1 MVSRRATP
9 KRSSSSVRTASLVAK
24 PSAKRFDDDSLL
36 RSVLAKPLLDLVR
49 QDAEV
54 EADLRQRLG
63 ERLEPGVTALVLD
76 PDFPGGLDSARDV
89 VRQLLNQLASG
100 KRSPA
105 FKRNGL
111 GDVALVKLTEQ
122 LSERLI
128 QRNKAAGT
136 PLLYIWPRTWDVI
149 IDVSLT
155 FDDRGRPDSPK
166 RAQYPHIVDPQASA
180 KQTICSYISDALD
193 EHRSKMLTQMVDEL
207 KTELSSQYVFARLG
221 ARALN
226 AIIVQDHVR
235 AVEQARQRV
244 RSTDHAREAML
255 KDEDLILEARR
266 HYAIHR
272 IWPDFQLQSCIHR
285 SVRTVKADAAQ
296 NSFSA
301 FGEGIT
307 WAVIDSGIDARHP
320 HFALHKNIDP
330 DSEWHA
336 DFSESSVRQ
345 ASSKNALIDDYGHG
359 THVAAIIAGQQ
370 TPTQPTPPMAG
381 PYQTASRLRSVARQR
396 AATTGELSDPGRI
409 VPHFEDL
416 TAIAGIAPKCK
427 LVSFKVLDGVGMGKA
442 SNVISAIAQIQ
453 RINGNGRDIKIH
465 GVNISLGHE
474 FDPLWFA
481 CGHSPLCVEVNRLVK
496 SGVVVVVAAGNTGY
510 GQVTSDERITK
521 TGLDMSI
528 NDPGN
533 AELAITVGSTHRE
546 APFRYGV
553 SYFSSKGP
561 TGDGRLKPDLVAPG
575 ERIVS
580 AAVPG
585 SYKLENYAGDF
596 AYVELSGTSMAAPHV
611 SGAVAAFL
619 SIRNEFVGEPEK
631 VKNIFLR
638 SATDLG
644 RERYFQGAGM
654 VDLLRAIQSI

>member
-1 MVSRRATP
+1 MVSERRP
-9 KRSSSSVRTASLVAK
+9 QRSSSRRDAASGAVETRAE
-24 PSAKRFDDDSLL
+24 RFDDTSVL

-49 QDAEV
+49 QDAEI
-54 EADLRQRLG
+54 EASLRQRLG
-63 ERLEPGVTALVLD
+63 KQLEPGLTALVLD
-76 PDFPGGLDSARDV
+76 PDFRGGLVRARDS
-89 VRQLLNQLASG
+89 VRRLLGQLVNGGRRLS
-100 KRSPA
+100 

-111 GDVALVKLTEQ
+111 DDVILLKLTEQ
-122 LSERLI
+122 LVERLL
-128 QRNKAAGT
+128 QRNEAAGA
-136 PLLYIWPRTWDVI
+136 PLLHVWPRAWDVI
-149 IDVSLT
+149 IDVSLS
-155 FDDRGRPDSPK
+155 FDERGRPELAARKHHP
-166 RAQYPHIVDPQASA
+166 RIVDPRASA
-180 KQTICSYISDALD
+180 KEAICSYISVALRD
-193 EHRSKMLTQMVDEL
+193 HPSKVLTQTVDQL
-207 KTELSSQYVFARLG
+207 KTELSTQYVFARLG

-226 AIIVQDHVR
+226 AIIVRDHR
-235 AVEQARQRV
+235 SAVAQARQCL
-244 RSTDHAREAML
+244 RSTNPDHEATL
-255 KDEDLILEARR
+255 KDEDLTPEARR
-266 HYAIHR
+266 YHAIHR
-272 IWPDFQLQSCIHR
+272 IWPDFQLQSCVHR

-307 WAVIDSGIDARHP
+307 WAVIDSGIDVRHP
-320 HFALHKNIDP
+320 HFSLHKNVDP

-336 DFSESSVRQ
+336 DFSV
-345 ASSKNALIDDYGHG
+345 ASNGQTNSKSALTDDYGHG
-359 THVAAIIAGQQ
+359 THVAGIIAGQQ
-370 TPTQPTPPMAG
+370 TATQPIPPMTG
-381 PYQTASRLRSVARQR
+381 PYKEATRLRSIARER
-396 AATTGELSDPGRI
+396 AAIDEFSDQARI
-409 VPHFEDL
+409 VPYFEDL
-416 TAIAGIAPKCK
+416 PTIAGIAPKCK

-453 RINGNGRDIKIH
+453 RINGYGRDLKIH

-510 GQVTSDERITK
+510 GEVNSDERITK

-533 AELAITVGSTHRE
+533 ADLAMTVGSTHRE

-561 TGDGRLKPDLVAPG
+561 TGDGRLKPDIVAPG
-575 ERIVS
+575 ERILS
-580 AAVPG
+580 AAVPR
-585 SYKLENYAGDF
+585 SYKMENYAGDF
-596 AYVELSGTSMAAPHV
+596 AYVEVSGTSMAAPHV

-619 SIRNEFVGEPEK
+619 SVRNEFVGEPEK
-631 VKNIFLR
+631 VKDIFMR

-654 VDLLRAIQSI
+654 VDLLRAIQSV